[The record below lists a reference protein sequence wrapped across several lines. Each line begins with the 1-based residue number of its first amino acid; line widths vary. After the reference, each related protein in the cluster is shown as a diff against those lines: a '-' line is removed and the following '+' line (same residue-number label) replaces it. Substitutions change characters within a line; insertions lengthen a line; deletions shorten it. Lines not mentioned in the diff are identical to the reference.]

1 MNWISDYKLE
11 DGTLVRFR
19 HVTPADAEMIADSI
33 RTASPETLLHRFFS
47 PVTSVPIPV
56 LKQLLDIN
64 SESDLCFLGQIEVN
78 AETRAI
84 CGARYVRKNDTT
96 IAEIAIT
103 VHDDFQ
109 HQGLGN
115 YLIHKLAELAI
126 RQGIEQFEAIVMS
139 TNFDMLRLIQ
149 SASPHHKR
157 FYLGDT
163 VRLLIPL
170 KDLVTP
176 QTPPQQNLS

>member
-1 MNWISDYKLE
+1 MHWISDYQLQ

-47 PVTSVPIPV
+47 PITSVPIPV

-64 SESDLCFLGQIEVN
+64 PKSDLCFLGQ
-78 AETRAI
+78 AEINGETKAI
-84 CGARYVRKNDTT
+84 CGARYVRQNETT

-109 HQGLGN
+109 HRGLGT
-115 YLIHKLAELAI
+115 YLIRKLAELAAE
-126 RQGIEQFEAIVMS
+126 QGIEQFEAIVMS
-139 TNFDMLRLIQ
+139 TNTGMLRLIE
-149 SASPHHKR
+149 SVSPRHER

-163 VRLLIPL
+163 IRLLIPIT
-170 KDLVTP
+170 DLISP
-176 QTPPQQNLS
+176 